1 MEVKAFSRFHSL
13 QQFLKDERR
22 IHIKK
27 VLLNPQDIGGH
38 NHMTIST
45 EPITFYVFY
54 ENKQDMLSNEYRR
67 LFELVD
73 TAREVSTREDYYTL
87 KTVKQ
92 REMYLLQE
100 FGLVKKDAEDV
111 IELLKP
117 EMAAIFKHSEY
128 HV

>member
-1 MEVKAFSRFHSL
+1 MELKAFSRFHSL
-13 QQFLKDERR
+13 QQFLKDER
-22 IHIKK
+22 ILIKR
-27 VLLNPQDIGGH
+27 VLLESHDSGVY
-38 NHMTIST
+38 NHMSINT

-54 ENKQDMLSNEYRR
+54 ENKQYILSNERRR

-100 FGLVKKDAEDV
+100 FGLLKKDAEDV

-117 EMAAIFKHSEY
+117 EMAAIFKHSEHY
-128 HV
+128 V